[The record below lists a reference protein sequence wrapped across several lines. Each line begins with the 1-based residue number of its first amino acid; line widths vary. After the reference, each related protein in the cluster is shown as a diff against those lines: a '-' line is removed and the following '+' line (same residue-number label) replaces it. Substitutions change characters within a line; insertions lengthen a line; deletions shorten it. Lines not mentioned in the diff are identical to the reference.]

1 MQERLE
7 EEQQQQQ
14 QQLLLQQQQQQHY
27 SPRNLSAATS
37 PIKDTV
43 RGSQEFT
50 KKLSTSYHGGA
61 GGKAANSSNSS
72 SSFGNIVKEKL
83 GRRSR
88 SSAKEEVNFKKKKKR
103 SPKRFAKSRH
113 YLCLNLQPMSPH
125 HPAMARGDLL
135 SSTGS
140 AHEKGRCIPD
150 QTFNKP
156 SCRQTCKNGT
166 TNLS

>member
-1 MQERLE
+1 MLSFGIGHNMQERLE

-88 SSAKEEVNFKKKKKR
+88 SSAKEEVNFKKKKKK
-103 SPKRFAKSRH
+103 SKKVCQIEALLVLEFA
-113 YLCLNLQPMSPH
+113 
-125 HPAMARGDLL
+125 
-135 SSTGS
+135 
-140 AHEKGRCIPD
+140 AHESS
-150 QTFNKP
+150 P
-156 SCRQTCKNGT
+156 SRDGERRPVVVDRQRPRER
-166 TNLS
+166 